1 MSSLKNAQNVKK
13 RITGF
18 EKNGWI
24 NTERPG
30 RNIGSES
37 SNYNKY
43 RKWYRKIKWSLFLA
57 TMFIFSLDHN
67 ILEYLK
73 NMDIPYAQLKEW
85 LNEKRKEEK

>member
-1 MSSLKNAQNVKK
+1 MHRMFKK
-13 RITGF
+13 GTTGF

-24 NTERPG
+24 DTERTG

-37 SNYNKY
+37 ANNNKY
-43 RKWYRKIKWSLFLA
+43 RKWYRKIKVVVISCNYVYLY
-57 TMFIFSLDHN
+57 LDHN

-73 NMDIPYAQLKEW
+73 NMDMPYSQLKEW